1 MGASRI
7 IAVDIYNHKLEF
19 TYKFGATDVINSKE
33 VDAVEEIKNMTGG
46 GVDLA
51 FDSFGAAITTSG
63 AVNSLRKN
71 GTAVLVGLAPVGAE
85 VPINMVELVRSQK
98 TLIGSYYGSASSHE
112 TFDKLI
118 DWYLKGRLSIDEL
131 ITRRYALD
139 EINEG
144 FDALSR
150 GEDGRGV
157 IIF

>member
-1 MGASRI
+1 M
-7 IAVDIYNHKLEF
+7 KLEPPLSVVRVAP
-19 TYKFGATDVINSKE
+19 TPLAVIGLP
-33 VDAVEEIKNMTGG
+33 KN
-46 GVDLA
+46 
-51 FDSFGAAITTSG
+51 
-63 AVNSLRKN
+63 
-71 GTAVLVGLAPVGAE
+71 
-85 VPINMVELVRSQK
+85 QK

-118 DWYLKGRLSIDEL
+118 DWYLKGRLNIDEL
-131 ITRRYALD
+131 ITRRYSLD

>member
-1 MGASRI
+1 
-7 IAVDIYNHKLEF
+7 
-19 TYKFGATDVINSKE
+19 
-33 VDAVEEIKNMTGG
+33 MTGG

-118 DWYLKGRLSIDEL
+118 DWYLNGRLSIDEL

>member
-33 VDAVEEIKNMTGG
+33 VDAVEEIKNMTRG

-51 FDSFGAAITTSG
+51 FDSFGSAITTSA
-63 AVNSLRKN
+63 AVESLRKN

-118 DWYLKGRLSIDEL
+118 DW
-131 ITRRYALD
+131 
-139 EINEG
+139 
-144 FDALSR
+144 
-150 GEDGRGV
+150 
-157 IIF
+157 